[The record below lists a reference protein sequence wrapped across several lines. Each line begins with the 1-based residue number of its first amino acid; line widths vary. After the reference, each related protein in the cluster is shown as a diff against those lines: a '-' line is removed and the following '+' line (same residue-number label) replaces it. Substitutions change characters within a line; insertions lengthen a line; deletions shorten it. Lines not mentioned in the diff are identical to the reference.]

1 MHLTWLEPTITP
13 PHFQY
18 SLPLLSSVFSDTTQ
32 YLYVMGA
39 FMEEKLRFLAN
50 HEDAEFPAGP
60 IVIEVTEEK
69 SFNKCLKCQFLSNG
83 CSGPN
88 MTAMS
93 AERACE
99 FLQLRRLLLRYTYKK
114 TAQLSNL
121 SEPTVKRYLTNK
133 IKDPSFLIIQALS
146 HALVCDPDG
155 KYPCPIH
162 LFPDE
167 AEQAT
172 TACKAAQDTLVQKEK
187 EFEHALEN
195 EKKKVDF
202 LKEQSKFKDEQL
214 RIKDKQ
220 LDERAAHLRIKDRYI
235 AILASFLCVSIIAII
250 ALLI

>member
-1 MHLTWLEPTITP
+1 
-13 PHFQY
+13 
-18 SLPLLSSVFSDTTQ
+18 
-32 YLYVMGA
+32 
-39 FMEEKLRFLAN
+39 MEEKLKFLAN
-50 HEDAEFPAGP
+50 NEDAEFPSGP
-60 IVIEVTEEK
+60 IIIEVTEEK

-114 TAQLSNL
+114 TATLSNL
-121 SEPTVKRYLTNK
+121 SETTVKRYLTNK
-133 IKDPSFLIIQALS
+133 VKDPSFLIIQALS
-146 HALVCDPDG
+146 YALVCDPDG

-172 TACKAAQDTLVQKEK
+172 TACKAAQDALAQKEK
-187 EFEHALEN
+187 ELEHALEDQ
-195 EKKKVDF
+195 EKKVDY

-220 LDERAAHLRIKDRYI
+220 LDERAAYLRIKDRYI
-235 AILASFLCVSIIAII
+235 AILAALLGVSVIAII
-250 ALLI
+250 TLII

>member
-1 MHLTWLEPTITP
+1 
-13 PHFQY
+13 
-18 SLPLLSSVFSDTTQ
+18 
-32 YLYVMGA
+32 
-39 FMEEKLRFLAN
+39 MEEKLRFLAN
-50 HEDAEFPAGP
+50 NEDAEFPAEP

-114 TAQLSNL
+114 TALLSNL

-172 TACKAAQDTLVQKEK
+172 TACKAAQEALAQKEK
-187 EFEHALEN
+187 EFERELEN
-195 EKKKVDF
+195 ERKKVSY
-202 LKEQSKFKDEQL
+202 LMEQIKFNETQMSAM
-214 RIKDKQ
+214 DKIIE
-220 LDERAAHLRIKDRYI
+220 DRASFMKRKDRYI
-235 AILASFLCVSIIAII
+235 FVL
-250 ALLI
+250 ALLLGLSLAVIFGAMIVDALDSSLGFFWQ

>member
-1 MHLTWLEPTITP
+1 MAEKHSGFISGCRK
-13 PHFQY
+13 QCRR
-18 SLPLLSSVFSDTTQ
+18 LST
-32 YLYVMGA
+32 LYVMGA

-50 HEDAEFPAGP
+50 NEDAEFPAGP

-146 HALVCDPDG
+146 YALVCDPQG
-155 KYPCPIH
+155 KKPCPIH
-162 LFPDE
+162 LFPNE
-167 AEQAT
+167 IEQAT
-172 TACKAAQDTLVQKEK
+172 VACQKAQDALAQKEK
-187 EFEHALEN
+187 EFEQALER
-195 EKKKVDF
+195 EQQKVDY
-202 LKEQSKFKDEQL
+202 LKEQVKFQEKQVL
-214 RIKDKQ
+214 VKDKQ
-220 LDERAAHLRIKDRYI
+220 LDERASYLRMKDRYI
-235 AILASFLCVSIIAII
+235 AILAALLGTAVIAII
-250 ALLI
+250 ALLV

>member
-1 MHLTWLEPTITP
+1 
-13 PHFQY
+13 
-18 SLPLLSSVFSDTTQ
+18 
-32 YLYVMGA
+32 MGA

-50 HEDAEFPAGP
+50 NEDAEFPAGP

-146 HALVCDPDG
+146 YALVCDPQG
-155 KYPCPIH
+155 KNPCPIH

-167 AEQAT
+167 VEQAT
-172 TACKAAQDTLVQKEK
+172 VACQKAQDALAQKEK
-187 EFEHALEN
+187 ELEQTLEN
-195 EKKKVDF
+195 AEKKVAY
-202 LKEQSKFKDEQL
+202 LKEQSIFKDEQI
-214 RIKDKQ
+214 RTKDKQ
-220 LDERAAHLRIKDRYI
+220 LDERAAYLRIKDRYI
-235 AILASFLCVSIIAII
+235 AILAALLGVSVIAII
-250 ALLI
+250 ALLL

>member
-1 MHLTWLEPTITP
+1 
-13 PHFQY
+13 
-18 SLPLLSSVFSDTTQ
+18 
-32 YLYVMGA
+32 
-39 FMEEKLRFLAN
+39 MEEKLRFLAN
-50 HEDAEFPAGP
+50 NEDAEFPAGP

-146 HALVCDPDG
+146 YALVCDPQG
-155 KYPCPIH
+155 KNPCPIH

-167 AEQAT
+167 VEQAT
-172 TACKAAQDTLVQKEK
+172 VACQKAQDALAQKEK
-187 EFEHALEN
+187 ELEQTLEN
-195 EKKKVDF
+195 AEKKVAY
-202 LKEQSKFKDEQL
+202 LKEQSIFKDEQI
-214 RIKDKQ
+214 RTKDKQ
-220 LDERAAHLRIKDRYI
+220 LDERATYLRIKDRYI
-235 AILASFLCVSIIAII
+235 TILASLLGVSIIAII
-250 ALLI
+250 TLLL

>member
-1 MHLTWLEPTITP
+1 
-13 PHFQY
+13 
-18 SLPLLSSVFSDTTQ
+18 
-32 YLYVMGA
+32 MGA

-133 IKDPSFLIIQALS
+133 IKDPGFLIIQALS
-146 HALVCDPDG
+146 YALVCDSQG
-155 KYPCPIH
+155 KNPCPIH
-162 LFPDE
+162 LFPNE
-167 AEQAT
+167 IEQAT
-172 TACKAAQDTLVQKEK
+172 VACQKAQDALAQKEK
-187 EFEHALEN
+187 ELEQTIEN
-195 EKKKVDF
+195 ERKKVDY
-202 LKEQSKFKDEQL
+202 LLEQIKFDEHQIL
-214 RIKDKQ
+214 IKDKQ
-220 LDERAAHLRIKDRYI
+220 LDERAGFLRIKDRYI
-235 AILASFLCVSIIAII
+235 FILALIAGISLLTI
-250 ALLI
+250 FGALIVDMLNPNLGFFWLMS

>member
-1 MHLTWLEPTITP
+1 
-13 PHFQY
+13 
-18 SLPLLSSVFSDTTQ
+18 
-32 YLYVMGA
+32 
-39 FMEEKLRFLAN
+39 MEEKLRFLAN
-50 HEDAEFPAGP
+50 NEDAEFPSGP

-114 TAQLSNL
+114 TATLSNL
-121 SEPTVKRYLTNK
+121 SETTVKRYLTNK
-133 IKDPSFLIIQALS
+133 VKDPSFLIIQALS
-146 HALVCDPDG
+146 YALVCDPDG

-172 TACKAAQDTLVQKEK
+172 TACKAAQDALAQKEK
-187 EFEHALEN
+187 ELEHALEDQ
-195 EKKKVDF
+195 EKKVDY

-220 LDERAAHLRIKDRYI
+220 LDERAAYLRIKDRYI
-235 AILASFLCVSIIAII
+235 TILASLLGVSVIAII
-250 ALLI
+250 TLLL